1 MRYIIY
7 IFITLFVVC
16 STANEGYS
24 QFWKKKNKGATATS
38 KGGSGG
44 GKTRDSFASK
54 SKKGPNIYSSKPPK
68 TNSRSKLYSHSVSKK
83 KLSRKRRNG
92 GGFNTKK
99 SRYKIPSIKS
109 KGKGTSS
116 PNSSSGGRK
125 KGKGRK
131 KD

>member
-1 MRYIIY
+1 MRYIFY
-7 IFITLFVVC
+7 IFITIFVVC
-16 STANEGYS
+16 STAENGYS
-24 QFWKKKNKGATATS
+24 QFWKKKNKTASATTKS
-38 KGGSGG
+38 GSR
-44 GKTRDSFASK
+44 GKSGDAFSSK
-54 SKKGPNIYSSKPPK
+54 SKKGPNIYSSKPPRTK
-68 TNSRSKLYSHSVSKK
+68 SRSKLYAHSISKK
-83 KLSRKRRNG
+83 KLKRKRG
-92 GGFNTKK
+92 KGAFNPKK

>member
-1 MRYIIY
+1 MRYLIY
-7 IFITLFVVC
+7 IFIGLFTIC
-16 STANEGYS
+16 GFSEDAHA
-24 QFWKKKNKGATATS
+24 QFWKKKSKSASATT
-38 KGGSGG
+38 KSGG
-44 GKTRDSFASK
+44 GGGKSRDAFAGK

-68 TNSRSKLYSHSVSKK
+68 TKSRSKLYAHSISKK
-83 KLSRKRRNG
+83 KLNRKRRG
-92 GGFNTKK
+92 GSFNAKK

-109 KGKGTSS
+109 KGKGTSA